1 MLVLMMLGAAAMAAP
16 VTNMPVL
23 RVQPNGDT
31 LRCWVSGDEFFHRLH
46 DADGYTIV
54 QNVKTGMYVYA
65 ALENGVLV
73 PTEYVPG
80 RVNPAQV
87 GLKPNLMP
95 SAEELK
101 RLHHLWDIP
110 EPYRAEAPKTSGYNH
125 GTLNNLVIFIRFSG
139 EDSCTSDSFTT
150 IDAMFNDSTAGATSM
165 YSYFKVTSYNN
176 LAVRTTYR
184 PAPMGDRVLSYQ
196 DTLSRDYYMPY
207 SSVNPNGYVD
217 YAQRTDRE
225 FSLLAR
231 AVEWVNA
238 NCPVDSNV
246 NLDMDDDGF
255 VDNICFV
262 VSGSNGGW
270 NDLLWPHKWG
280 LYDRYVYINGKR
292 VYTFNLQLAGSG
304 DHYFGV
310 STFCHEMTH
319 TLGCPDLYHY
329 YNYTHITPVGSW
341 DLMCSNQTPPQQT
354 NSLFKFK
361 YLNWFDSIPQIT
373 DSGRYTIRSLATGPN
388 RAYKIASS
396 HPQQWYI
403 LEYRNSFDTF
413 DSSIPNRGLLI
424 WRYNDWRYASNAQFN
439 NVDTMHELW
448 LFRPNSSDDITLG
461 NVVQAG
467 FGRYDR
473 TWFSAWS
480 VDTLGVSNPYPYLCD
495 GTPDSSFSL
504 TDILVSD
511 DDQSVSF
518 TFAPHHRTCGAVT
531 SFPEKMDFEE
541 GTTGCWRADA
551 LSLYNY
557 EMMGVIEEE
566 VVEDELSRPRSGNYQ
581 FRFSSYLDGVE
592 YDQYLISP
600 RLEPSNPLHM
610 VFYYRTYPR
619 GWSGPDVG
627 VRYLSVMYSTTG
639 DAVEDFTEELYRVL
653 PDVPWGWDKISVL
666 VPETAKYVAINYRSY
681 DLCYVYID
689 DIELRDTLQRDT
701 TYVYVHDTLY
711 YAAADT
717 VVVTVRDTQFVSP
730 HYYEV
735 LVFADEPERG
745 TVIGSGV
752 FPEGT
757 VVEIAAIANE
767 GYVFERWS
775 DGRLDNPRRVRVND
789 DVLMSA
795 FFVAD
800 SGTGG
805 GTMTQFFHDTLIVR
819 DTIWLLNP
827 NENPFVR
834 YEHTPFEYD
843 STVYCT
849 LTALSADAERGLV
862 AGGGRFPRGTMVEV
876 GALALPGYDFW
887 RWEDNSTEN
896 PRTVAVVGDMTVRA
910 FFKAEGPE
918 EVTEAEGNRAKIFA
932 RGSRLVVELEKAEP
946 VAVYTILGQEI
957 YQAPTP
963 QRRTQLNG
971 LRRGIYLVKVGERAA
986 RKVVVLGE

>member
-1 MLVLMMLGAAAMAAP
+1 
-16 VTNMPVL
+16 
-23 RVQPNGDT
+23 
-31 LRCWVSGDEFFHRLH
+31 
-46 DADGYTIV
+46 
-54 QNVKTGMYVYA
+54 
-65 ALENGVLV
+65 
-73 PTEYVPG
+73 
-80 RVNPAQV
+80 
-87 GLKPNLMP
+87 
-95 SAEELK
+95 
-101 RLHHLWDIP
+101 
-110 EPYRAEAPKTSGYNH
+110 
-125 GTLNNLVIFIRFSG
+125 
-139 EDSCTSDSFTT
+139 
-150 IDAMFNDSTAGATSM
+150 
-165 YSYFKVTSYNN
+165 
-176 LAVRTTYR
+176 
-184 PAPMGDRVLSYQ
+184 
-196 DTLSRDYYMPY
+196 
-207 SSVNPNGYVD
+207 
-217 YAQRTDRE
+217 
-225 FSLLAR
+225 
-231 AVEWVNA
+231 
-238 NCPVDSNV
+238 
-246 NLDMDDDGF
+246 
-255 VDNICFV
+255 
-262 VSGSNGGW
+262 
-270 NDLLWPHKWG
+270 
-280 LYDRYVYINGKR
+280 
-292 VYTFNLQLAGSG
+292 
-304 DHYFGV
+304 
-310 STFCHEMTH
+310 
-319 TLGCPDLYHY
+319 
-329 YNYTHITPVGSW
+329 
-341 DLMCSNQTPPQQT
+341 
-354 NSLFKFK
+354 
-361 YLNWFDSIPQIT
+361 
-373 DSGRYTIRSLATGPN
+373 
-388 RAYKIASS
+388 
-396 HPQQWYI
+396 
-403 LEYRNSFDTF
+403 
-413 DSSIPNRGLLI
+413 
-424 WRYNDWRYASNAQFN
+424 
-439 NVDTMHELW
+439 
-448 LFRPNSSDDITLG
+448 
-461 NVVQAG
+461 
-467 FGRYDR
+467 
-473 TWFSAWS
+473 
-480 VDTLGVSNPYPYLCD
+480 
-495 GTPDSSFSL
+495 
-504 TDILVSD
+504 
-511 DDQSVSF
+511 
-518 TFAPHHRTCGAVT
+518 
-531 SFPEKMDFEE
+531 
-541 GTTGCWRADA
+541 
-551 LSLYNY
+551 
-557 EMMGVIEEE
+557 
-566 VVEDELSRPRSGNYQ
+566 
-581 FRFSSYLDGVE
+581 
-592 YDQYLISP
+592 
-600 RLEPSNPLHM
+600 
-610 VFYYRTYPR
+610 
-619 GWSGPDVG
+619 
-627 VRYLSVMYSTTG
+627 MYSTTG